1 MHPTKDLDIYDCV
14 VFGVLTVVG
23 YLVGLYFSFA
33 RRRHQ
38 KTARVGNGKDAEIE
52 TFLGGQTLPAIAL
65 AMSVVASVA
74 NGVNVVSFVGHY
86 YAHGFHS
93 IWVVAGTL
101 VASTL
106 TVTAVV
112 PLLYALRV
120 ASIFQYLR
128 LRFDNKVGI
137 TACLRLLRTEP
148 NTWCRWHIQRSGWH
162 FDNVS
167 SVTSLLKHH
176 HWVSWN
182 CVHGIGPSS
191 LREQRRRNW
200 SSGITAY
207 NRGGLRGVV
216 WADCVQA
223 LVMFLSPV
231 IIIAKVVYDSL
242 HVTPMLR
249 PITDMNVTE
258 YMFRMNF
265 DITSDDNFWS
275 CLIGGLP
282 YIMVRMGF
290 DQMVVQRYMAARN
303 LRSAKTI
310 AITGAAFVLFFFLL
324 IAIAA
329 VYLIQWY
336 RDCDPYV
343 IGEISSYDQIVPYYI
358 KQSLSS
364 VATLRGLFLAGLLG
378 ATTSTVSSIVNAHAA
393 TFYIDVFGLYF
404 KFSERAAV
412 NVMRLLAFASGTIMT
427 MFAVIVP
434 MMGTATRLFL
444 SLYASASGP
453 FAGLI
458 LLAISSPWVDAKS
471 ASWSSLVV
479 CLLQLWH
486 AVGKSF
492 FTEAPEPAFVG
503 TLDRCPATLN
513 STNYNETYGGITHSL
528 FTSRSEVF
536 PLYQLSFFWSSFI
549 GALLTMIL
557 GTVLSIF
564 TGE

>member
-1 MHPTKDLDIYDCV
+1 
-14 VFGVLTVVG
+14 
-23 YLVGLYFSFA
+23 
-33 RRRHQ
+33 
-38 KTARVGNGKDAEIE
+38 
-52 TFLGGQTLPAIAL
+52 
-65 AMSVVASVA
+65 
-74 NGVNVVSFVGHY
+74 
-86 YAHGFHS
+86 
-93 IWVVAGTL
+93 
-101 VASTL
+101 
-106 TVTAVV
+106 
-112 PLLYALRV
+112 
-120 ASIFQYLR
+120 
-128 LRFDNKVGI
+128 
-137 TACLRLLRTEP
+137 
-148 NTWCRWHIQRSGWH
+148 
-162 FDNVS
+162 
-167 SVTSLLKHH
+167 
-176 HWVSWN
+176 
-182 CVHGIGPSS
+182 
-191 LREQRRRNW
+191 
-200 SSGITAY
+200 
-207 NRGGLRGVV
+207 
-216 WADCVQA
+216 
-223 LVMFLSPV
+223 
-231 IIIAKVVYDSL
+231 
-242 HVTPMLR
+242 
-249 PITDMNVTE
+249 MNL
-258 YMFRMNF
+258 

-358 KQSLSS
+358 KTKPFQRCN
-364 VATLRGLFLAGLLG
+364 ATWPFLGRA
-378 ATTSTVSSIVNAHAA
+378 ASTVSSIVNAHAA

-444 SLYASASGP
+444 SLYAI
-453 FAGLI
+453 GLGSI
-458 LLAISSPWVDAKS
+458 RWAHTARYIFTVGQCKI
-471 ASWSSLVV
+471 
-479 CLLQLWH
+479 
-486 AVGKSF
+486 GKSF

-513 STNYNETYGGITHSL
+513 STNDNETYGGITHSL

-564 TGE
+564 TGGAQHCKDNLCLTSPLFLNLWRRFNFLGEMLQIEKERRNGDVTLLRNDENRDEKDQPLHRDPKMRGT

>member
-1 MHPTKDLDIYDCV
+1 
-14 VFGVLTVVG
+14 
-23 YLVGLYFSFA
+23 
-33 RRRHQ
+33 
-38 KTARVGNGKDAEIE
+38 
-52 TFLGGQTLPAIAL
+52 
-65 AMSVVASVA
+65 
-74 NGVNVVSFVGHY
+74 
-86 YAHGFHS
+86 
-93 IWVVAGTL
+93 
-101 VASTL
+101 
-106 TVTAVV
+106 
-112 PLLYALRV
+112 
-120 ASIFQYLR
+120 
-128 LRFDNKVGI
+128 
-137 TACLRLLRTEP
+137 
-148 NTWCRWHIQRSGWH
+148 
-162 FDNVS
+162 
-167 SVTSLLKHH
+167 
-176 HWVSWN
+176 
-182 CVHGIGPSS
+182 
-191 LREQRRRNW
+191 
-200 SSGITAY
+200 
-207 NRGGLRGVV
+207 
-216 WADCVQA
+216 
-223 LVMFLSPV
+223 
-231 IIIAKVVYDSL
+231 
-242 HVTPMLR
+242 
-249 PITDMNVTE
+249 
-258 YMFRMNF
+258 MNF

-564 TGE
+564 TGGAQHCKENLCLTSPLFLNLWRRLNFLGEMLQIEKEERNGDVNLLRNDENRDGKTSHCVEIPKYEEHKYIFDVRESTDGTAYEASL